1 MSRLLSRYSALLQR
15 APLSTKVPPPAPPAR
30 PVFFVRL
37 LHGRRVCRLG
47 SQATTSAALSGV
59 GDLACQGVIEQRDH
73 LDGRR
78 LLTFTAL
85 GGFLV
90 GPTLHGWYAWLH
102 RAIPGST
109 AGSVLQRLAL
119 DQGVFAPIFT
129 PSFMFAVR
137 VLERPQEA
145 PRALASVAD
154 DWWPAVTANWKL
166 WIPAQ
171 LVNFAIVPLH
181 FQVLFANGVA
191 LVWNTYL
198 SHITHRS

>member
-1 MSRLLSRYSALLQR
+1 MFTRAYSEFAAGEAAGNTRSRTRSRVNVAADATRPTPTDATARTRRPMSRLLSRYSSLLQR
-15 APLSTKVPPPAPPAR
+15 APLSTKVPPPTPPAR

-59 GDLACQGVIEQRDH
+59 GDLACQGVIEKRDH

-109 AGSVLQRLAL
+109 TSSVLQRLAL
-119 DQGVFAPIFT
+119 DQGLFAP
-129 PSFMFAVR
+129 A
-137 VLERPQEA
+137 
-145 PRALASVAD
+145 
-154 DWWPAVTANWKL
+154 
-166 WIPAQ
+166 
-171 LVNFAIVPLH
+171 
-181 FQVLFANGVA
+181 
-191 LVWNTYL
+191 
-198 SHITHRS
+198 